1 MEKILVSKVVTRFAP
16 SPTGTLHIGGVRT
29 ALFNYV
35 YAKQN
40 EGLFLVRIEDTD
52 KERSKKEYEKNIL
65 DSLASIGLSP
75 DEKPI
80 NQSERNDVYVDAAK
94 KIFESGN
101 AYWCDC
107 SKEELEEMRK
117 QQEKDGKKPMYD
129 GRSRNKGLKQ
139 SENTVLRLAT
149 PEDGEIIVND
159 LIRGKVVFQNSELDD
174 LILLRSD
181 GTPTYHLCNVVDD
194 FEQNVTTV
202 IRGEDHLSNTP
213 RQIHI
218 QNALGYPA
226 LEYAHL
232 PLVLGPDKRRLS
244 KRHAAT
250 SLEEYKSDG
259 YLDSAILNTLARLG
273 WSKGDQEV
281 FYMEDLIRDFNIS
294 DVQKAGAIFDITK
307 LDWLNT
313 QHIAN
318 LSFEDFKKELKP
330 FLKDLSID
338 IDNHQNVDL
347 LLSSMRTVES
357 TFKKIADDL
366 IPYYFE
372 VNTYNQQAIDKFVDN
387 EGLKILND
395 LSGILLSIDEWSEN
409 NIDNALKNYQNEN
422 NCPVPKVNQP
432 IRIAL
437 TGSTKSPSLG
447 LTLAIFGKN
456 EALKRINNLI
466 AVSYTHLTL
475 PTR

>member
-117 QQEKDGKKPMYD
+117 QQEKGGKKPMYD

-281 FYMEDLIRDFNIS
+281 FYMEDLIRDFNIN

-307 LDWLNT
+307 LDWLNN

-330 FLKDLSID
+330 FLEDLSID

-447 LTLAIFGKN
+447 LTLAIFDKN

-466 AVSYTHLTL
+466 DRIS
-475 PTR
+475 

>member
-1 MEKILVSKVVTRFAP
+1 MSKVVTRFAP

-80 NQSERNDVYVDAAK
+80 NQSERNDMYVDAAK
-94 KIFESGN
+94 KIFDSGN

-107 SKEELEEMRK
+107 SKEELEEMRQ

-149 PEDGEIIVND
+149 PEDGEIVVKD

-174 LILLRSD
+174 LILVRSD

-250 SLEEYKSDG
+250 SLAEYKSDG

-281 FYMEDLIRDFNIS
+281 FYMEDLIRDFNIR

-318 LSFEDFKKELKP
+318 LSFEDFKKELEP
-330 FLKDLSID
+330 FLEDLSID

-357 TFKKIADDL
+357 TFRKIADEL

-395 LSGILLSIDEWSEN
+395 LSGILSSIDEWSEN
-409 NIDNALKNYQNEN
+409 NIDTVLKNYQNEN

-447 LTLAIFGKN
+447 LTLAIYGKN

-466 AVSYTHLTL
+466 DYIG
-475 PTR
+475 